1 MNKLIITGRI
11 CRDPEV
17 KAIGDNNMVAKFT
30 IAVNRNYKDKETGER
45 PADFIPCEAFGKTA
59 EFVSNYITKGR
70 LVEVEGEY
78 RVDQYQNEEGE
89 NRSFTKCHVNSL
101 NALDSVKDQEN
112 KPDASIEKTSGINKP
127 GVKGGVTKPG
137 AKGKG
142 GISKPG
148 KPAMA
153 K

>member
-1 MNKLIITGRI
+1 MNKLIITGRL

-30 IAVNRNYKDKETGER
+30 VAVNRNYKDKDGNR

-59 EFVSNYITKGR
+59 EFISNYVTKGR
-70 LVEVEGEY
+70 LVEVDGEM

-89 NRSFTKCHVNSL
+89 NRTFTKCHVNSL
-101 NALDSVKDQEN
+101 NVLDSAKTTDGEN
-112 KPDASIEKTSGINKP
+112 TATNTEIERP
-127 GVKGGVTKPG
+127 
-137 AKGKG
+137 
-142 GISKPG
+142 SKPAAAKKPTPKKPTIK
-148 KPAMA
+148 KPAAA

>member
-1 MNKLIITGRI
+1 MNKLIITGRL

-30 IAVNRNYKDKETGER
+30 VAVNRNYKDKDGNR

-59 EFVSNYITKGR
+59 EFISNYVTKGR
-70 LVEVEGEY
+70 LVEVDGEM

-89 NRSFTKCHVNSL
+89 NRTFTKCHVNSL
-101 NALDSVKDQEN
+101 NVLDSAKTADGESTANNTEVERPS
-112 KPDASIEKTSGINKP
+112 KPTATKKPATKKP
-127 GVKGGVTKPG
+127 GVK
-137 AKGKG
+137 
-142 GISKPG
+142 
-148 KPAMA
+148 KPAAA